1 MKELENKI
9 QHLEMS
15 LNETSNLATQKDL
28 EIESLTRSSDKL
40 KDEMISKISD
50 LEVVN

>member
-1 MKELENKI
+1 
-9 QHLEMS
+9 MS